1 MEPLGNRPLFAG
13 ICLWTQVRRG
23 AQPLVGCRWALGCPA
38 PYPPAGRAAR
48 GGTHGGCRRV
58 AGTWAAPGSGTPVAV
73 GTVGSPHALAGTAHS
88 APGMVC
94 PALALMEEVG
104 QSETWTGW
112 DSTLLKQGKEGKNH
126 KIQKVITTIVH
137 KN

>member
-1 MEPLGNRPLFAG
+1 M
-13 ICLWTQVRRG
+13 
-23 AQPLVGCRWALGCPA
+23 
-38 PYPPAGRAAR
+38 
-48 GGTHGGCRRV
+48 

-73 GTVGSPHALAGTAHS
+73 GTVGSPHALVGTAHS

-94 PALALMEEVG
+94 LALALMEEVG

-112 DSTLLKQGKEGKNH
+112 DSTLLKQGKGGKNH